1 MIICQR
7 KLAFAKSPFFGSIK
21 ESLMEN
27 LKIKMEN
34 DIAKFKIFAY
44 FIDFLF

>member
-34 DIAKFKIFAY
+34 DIAN